1 MNHGNSVFQHLMETY
16 DDLTEAERKSPEGRM
31 LFTEAMIHAPEQFKR
46 IINEEA
52 KKLGLIPDQPHG
64 YDDAGNPLYS
74 LDQLADRLGISN
86 DEFET
91 HVREFAETREN
102 MGLPPLNLYGG
113 TVHRVQ

>member
-1 MNHGNSVFQHLMETY
+1 MNHGNPVFHHLMETY
-16 DDLTEAERKSPEGRM
+16 TDLTEAERDSPEGRM

-46 IINEEA
+46 MIDEEA
-52 KKLGLIPDQPHG
+52 KKFGLIPDQPHG

-74 LDQLADRLGISN
+74 LDQLADRLGITH

-91 HVREFAETREN
+91 HAREFAATREN

-113 TVHRVQ
+113 KVHRVQ